1 MGNKTERKNWYR
13 DPLPMPIG
21 EIVQEYRTAK
31 NPNKMI
37 DILADMNDT
46 NPVRIAW
53 ILNRCGM
60 TVDPKKMPRA
70 PRSECEE
77 APQEYW
83 AKSNDAVECYRIR
96 QRFEALEAE
105 REQKAREEAQSMP
118 GFDEP
123 DMTMPEVLKPYP
135 AGAVEPGKTG
145 CAEEKETEREGEAVA
160 AERMFETDSQF
171 IKRVTEEYG
180 VPADQLANMIE
191 EPDGIAR
198 RREILADAAVCVC
211 TDRNMLYGELEDS
224 FGMIA
229 RLWEGYLGI
238 PVTENDVVDLMIL
251 MKVARNGT
259 AKVRCRDTYV
269 DIAGYAACGGGG
281 IEA

>member
-1 MGNKTERKNWYR
+1 MSRKPEIRWATK
-13 DPLPMPIG
+13 PLALPIDW
-21 EIVQEYRTAK
+21 IVTEYRQAK
-31 NPNKMI
+31 DPKKII
-37 DILADMNDT
+37 DILADQCST
-46 NPVRIAW
+46 KPCRIAW

-60 TVDPKKMPRA
+60 AVPVDKMPRA
-70 PRSECEE
+70 LRGENSFDYV
-77 APQEYW
+77 AYW
-83 AKSNDAVECYRIR
+83 ADSEDAAICDR
-96 QRFEALEAE
+96 LAE
-105 REQKAREEAQSMP
+105 QMRAAQSMP

-123 DMTMPEVLKPYP
+123 DMTVPDLIKPYP

-145 CAEEKETEREGEAVA
+145 CAEEKETEIEGEAVA

-171 IKRVTEEYG
+171 IKRITEEYG
-180 VPADQLANMIE
+180 VPDDPLANMIE

-211 TDRNMLYGELEDS
+211 TDRNLLYGEPEDS

-238 PVTENDVVDLMIL
+238 PVTENDVVDLLIL

-281 IEA
+281 IEV

>member
-1 MGNKTERKNWYR
+1 MSKKPEIKWATK
-13 DPLPMPIG
+13 PLALPIDL
-21 EIVQEYRTAK
+21 IVTEYRQAK
-31 NPNKMI
+31 DPKKII
-37 DILADMNDT
+37 DILADQCST
-46 NPVRIAW
+46 KPCRIAW

-60 TVDPKKMPRA
+60 TVPVEKMPRA
-70 PRSECEE
+70 LRCENSFDYV
-77 APQEYW
+77 AYW
-83 AKSNDAVECYRIR
+83 AGSEDAAICDR
-96 QRFEALEAE
+96 LAE
-105 REQKAREEAQSMP
+105 QMRAAQSMP

-123 DMTMPEVLKPYP
+123 DMTVPEVIKPYP

-145 CAEEKETEREGEAVA
+145 CAEEKETEREVEAVA
-160 AERMFETDSQF
+160 AERKFETDSQF
-171 IKRVTEEYG
+171 IKRITEEYG
-180 VPADQLANMIE
+180 VPDDPLANMIE

-211 TDRNMLYGELEDS
+211 TDRNMLYGEPEDS

-238 PVTENDVVDLMIL
+238 PVTENDVVDLLIL

-259 AKVRCRDTYV
+259 AKVKCRDTYV

-281 IEA
+281 IEV

>member
-1 MGNKTERKNWYR
+1 MSRKPEIRWATK
-13 DPLPMPIG
+13 PLELPIDL
-21 EIVQEYRTAK
+21 IVTEYRQAK
-31 NPNKMI
+31 DPKKII
-37 DILADMNDT
+37 DILADQCST
-46 NPVRIAW
+46 KPCRIAW

-60 TVDPKKMPRA
+60 AVPADKMPRA
-70 PRSECEE
+70 LRGENSFDYVAHWAESE
-77 APQEYW
+77 
-83 AKSNDAVECYRIR
+83 DAAICDR
-96 QRFEALEAE
+96 LAE
-105 REQKAREEAQSMP
+105 QMRAAQSMP

-123 DMTMPEVLKPYP
+123 DMTVPEVIKPYP
-135 AGAVEPGKTG
+135 AGAMEPGKTG
-145 CAEEKETEREGEAVA
+145 CAEEKETEREVRTVA
-160 AERMFETDSQF
+160 AERKFETDSQL
-171 IKRVTEEYG
+171 IKRITEEYG
-180 VPADQLANMIE
+180 VPDDPLANMIE

-211 TDRNMLYGELEDS
+211 TDRNMLYGEPEDS

-281 IEA
+281 IEV

>member
-1 MGNKTERKNWYR
+1 MSKHNGIAWATKALA
-13 DPLPMPIG
+13 LPIDV
-21 EIVQEYRTAK
+21 IVTEYRQAK
-31 NPNKMI
+31 NPEKMI
-37 DILADMNDT
+37 DILADQCDV
-46 NPVRIAW
+46 NPCRIAW

-60 TVDPKKMPRA
+60 TVPVKKMPRA
-70 PRSECEE
+70 LRSENSFDYVAHWE
-77 APQEYW
+77 ASE
-83 AKSNDAVECYRIR
+83 DAAICDR
-96 QRFEALEAE
+96 LAE
-105 REQKAREEAQSMP
+105 QMRAAQSMP

-123 DMTMPEVLKPYP
+123 DMTVPDLIKPYP

-145 CAEEKETEREGEAVA
+145 CAEEKETEREGEAVKT
-160 AERMFETDSQF
+160 ERMFETDSQF

-180 VPADQLANMIE
+180 VPDDPQANMIE

-211 TDRNMLYGELEDS
+211 TDRNMLYGEPEDS
-224 FGMIA
+224 FGRIA

-238 PVTENDVVDLMIL
+238 PVTENDVVDLLIL

-281 IEA
+281 IEV